1 MKKKIFITGTSRG
14 IGKALAEVLLEQEDV
29 FVEGYSRECS
39 IEHERYQHFT
49 VDLTSHHGLSE
60 VGFDNEELADC
71 LVLINNAG
79 TLGEIDYI
87 GKVSDESLE
96 KGVFLNL
103 TSPMVLTNRFLRT
116 FESFQGQ
123 LIIINIS
130 SGAAWNP
137 YDGWGMY
144 CATKAGLEMFAGVL
158 DRELK
163 MKQRQ
168 NVHIF
173 SVAPGVVDTAMQ
185 DQIRASKE
193 EGFSSLQ
200 RFHSLKKEGAL
211 QNPLQVAKKIIKLV
225 YSPEKFEYYKVDIL
239 DLNKAN

>member
-14 IGKALAEVLLEQEDV
+14 IGKALTETLLEQDNV

-39 IEHERYQHFT
+39 IDNPQYKHFT
-49 VDLTSHHGLSE
+49 VDLTTHQGLSE
-60 VGFDNEELADC
+60 VGFDNEEQAQC

-87 GKVSDESLE
+87 GKVSDLSLE
-96 KGVFLNL
+96 RGVYLNL
-103 TSPMVLTNRFLRT
+103 TVPMVLTNRFLKT
-116 FESFQGQ
+116 FETFSGQ

-144 CATKAGLEMFAGVL
+144 CATKAGLDMFAGVL
-158 DRELK
+158 DKELK
-163 MKQRQ
+163 LKQRQ

-200 RFHSLKKEGAL
+200 RFHSLKHDGAL
-211 QNPLQVAKKIIKLV
+211 QNTNHVASRLIKLIQT
-225 YSPEKFEYYKVDIL
+225 PELFQQFKVDIS
-239 DLNKAN
+239 DLS